1 MGQFVQSEGRGVV
14 LHSHSEQGCLL
25 NHEVASLWWS
35 TDVQATRSAARQ
47 LKDSG
52 EVLSAGPADLNATR
66 RGAGLYR
73 SCLVLDCSCT
83 VACKSIREQFETQAP
98 S

>member
-1 MGQFVQSEGRGVV
+1 MGQFVQPEGRGVV
-14 LHSHSEQGCLL
+14 LHSHSEQGFLL

-35 TDVQATRSAARQ
+35 TDVQATRTAARQ
-47 LKDSG
+47 LKDTD
-52 EVLSAGPADLNATR
+52 EVLSVGPADLHATGR
-66 RGAGLYR
+66 RAGLYR

-83 VACKSIREQFETQAP
+83 VARKSIREQFEIQAP